1 MTAHELSASYDIA
14 ESGILPSLLT
24 TCSPSKSPKNV
35 NPKIVSEM
43 LGHATISQTMD
54 TYSHVMPGMGDIAA
68 TALEDALS

>member
-54 TYSHVMPGMGDIAA
+54 TYSTSCRGWA
-68 TALEDALS
+68 TLLLQLSRTHFL